1 MKHRLDS
8 LDVKILEGLGV
19 YGPRDLTLLARELDL
34 NRGTVWKRV
43 RHLSSLHL
51 LRLHANV
58 YHTNL
63 GLKKAVVVAWA
74 VPGKE
79 DLLFD
84 CLCVNDYRVYI
95 SRCFG
100 VSEGCVAVYTIPESH
115 IPEFR
120 EFIGEIE
127 RSGLTKSVELVWSTC
142 FQSVNPTSNWFDMR
156 SETWVFPWDEW
167 RQELALEGTELPY
180 TLVDPKEFAMKSD
193 EVDLFVLKELEKD
206 ATIDSV
212 DIAKKLG
219 TSRQVVDYHYKN
231 HILKRGLIENVQ
243 VSVAPFDR
251 KGLSEMVFFTLT
263 FDDGESLA
271 RFALSLL
278 DKPFAHTLG
287 KVLGEHALIAYLHFL
302 SRGDFR
308 RFMGALSELVR
319 DGRVRDYSFAFLDLD
334 KTWRETVRHDLF
346 KDGSWIYDHKGHLER
361 VGELMRKA
369 GRVEKPSKR
378 VENKPR
384 LVSS

>member
-1 MKHRLDS
+1 MKQRLDA
-8 LDVKILEGLGV
+8 LDVRILEGLGI
-19 YGPRDLTLLARELDL
+19 YGPRDLMLLADKLDL

-115 IPEFR
+115 IPEFK

-127 RSGLTKSVELVWSTC
+127 RAEVAKSVEMVWSTC
-142 FQSVNPTSNWFDMR
+142 FQSVNLTSNWFDMK

-167 RQELALEGTELPY
+167 RREVAREGTELPY
-180 TLVDPKEFAMKSD
+180 TLVDPKEFAMKGD
-193 EVDLFVLKELEKD
+193 AMDLFILKELEKD
-206 ATIDSV
+206 AAIDSV

-219 TSRQVVDYHYKN
+219 TSRQVVDYHYKT
-231 HILKRGLIENVQ
+231 HVLKRGLIENVQ
-243 VSVAPFDR
+243 VNVEPFDR
-251 KGLSEMVFFTLT
+251 KGMSEPVFLTLR
-263 FDDGESLA
+263 FDDGKRLA
-271 RFALSLL
+271 RFARSLL
-278 DKPFAHTLG
+278 DKPFAHTVG
-287 KVLGEHALIAYLHFL
+287 KVLGEHALVAYLHFL
-302 SRGDFR
+302 SRKDFR
-308 RFMGALSELVR
+308 SFMAALSRLVR
-319 DGRVRDYSFAFLDLD
+319 DGLVRDYSFALLDLER
-334 KTWRETVRHDLF
+334 TWRETVRHDLF
-346 KDGSWIYDHKGHLER
+346 KDKSWVYNHEEYLEKVR
-361 VGELMRKA
+361 ELVNKA
-369 GRVEKPSKR
+369 EK
-378 VENKPR
+378 
-384 LVSS
+384 